1 MIIAHLYI
9 GRDYG
14 CSGDLYC
21 LLDVSSDFV
30 VDNDRFLGTLT
41 NRAFSG
47 SLPEIL
53 SRTLDVLKTYDP
65 IHHVVIDASYGDG
78 LDAAKFLQGN
88 HGYTCYGLRSFA
100 HSL

>member
-9 GRDYG
+9 GQDYG
-14 CSGDLYC
+14 CLGDLYC
-21 LLDVSSDFV
+21 LLAVSSDFV

-65 IHHVVIDASYGDG
+65 IYHVVIDASYGDG
-78 LDAAKFLQGN
+78 LDAAKFLGEL
-88 HGYTCYGLRSFA
+88 HGYKCFGLRAFDF
-100 HSL
+100 